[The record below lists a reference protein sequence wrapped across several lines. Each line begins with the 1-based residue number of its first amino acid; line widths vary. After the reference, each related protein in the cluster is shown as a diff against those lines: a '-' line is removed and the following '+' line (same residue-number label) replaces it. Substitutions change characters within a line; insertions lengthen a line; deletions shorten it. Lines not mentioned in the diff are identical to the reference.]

1 MIALDTKCAEY
12 GNNIANIS
20 DNNETII
27 NKSLG
32 VLQED
37 GVYAFFLYL
46 ESRGNKEKKVTSE
59 IKKHTWGLIKNIGM
73 VSGDFSFDGIREKVT
88 KNLDHLLFT
97 KNMLE
102 RTLVYAR
109 YHAKALGKPIASNVG
124 SR

>member
-46 ESRGNKEKKVTSE
+46 ESRGNKEKKVTS
-59 IKKHTWGLIKNIGM
+59 
-73 VSGDFSFDGIREKVT
+73 KVT